1 MDFSVTA
8 AGEVQSVLS
17 AMQKNL
23 ECPICLDVVKE
34 PVSTKCDHIF
44 CRFCMFKLLSKKKK
58 GVTQCPLCKTEVT
71 KRSLKE
77 NSRFK
82 QLIEGLLEAIHAF
95 ELDTG
100 VKFLNH
106 HHFPKTSIEA
116 TAAELPCKES
126 SVIQSKG
133 FRNRKKS
140 AKENGQENC
149 TLQEANVDTQLTDT
163 RVKRC
168 PLRNKPQECDSEKG
182 IYIEFGSDSSEE
194 IFKQASNTGLE
205 NKATLQ
211 VSSQEKLEE
220 LQSAEKGNE
229 YSCNT
234 QPGKLS
240 AKEVILPN
248 DGGESDF
255 SKEGLSKKSTWSI
268 TEYAKPG
275 QVDMSKYQSSPLNV
289 LAVDLLTEHC
299 DRTGDGSPSSNGD
312 MSVFKHTEE
321 MDAER
326 TQCSS
331 KSKEFDLKDSSESR
345 LDKSKEIDI
354 VEQNVEAVEMYEPGN
369 DSVHEKELPLEKLCQ
384 PETLHSVTMNPVS
397 RKRLKRSIQK
407 VNEWFSKRNEI
418 LSSSSS
424 QDDSAGAS
432 DVSGE
437 GDTCLSDKDS
447 CVSGKTDPMVDSME
461 MAVVEGNKRQSK
473 QTVDSIKEKI
483 FGKTYKR
490 ERKSNPPVTLRDVLP
505 ATKKE
510 YVTADE
516 KCLIDSSKGGL
527 KRKRKTACV
536 LQPEDFIQKKDVEEA
551 GGCPQSVNW
560 CLEDAERK
568 RCDESPAASESL
580 LAENREDNAQVEL
593 EEGGGSMWKKATE
606 KVTGKHCDGEFELNN
621 SHQKSTKKRSSAA
634 KRCRHSRTK
643 CALQLVVDR
652 NSVSPDPAEPQIE
665 SYPSSEEPRNAD
677 SEQRQVRRSRR
688 LQLLSEEMTKETGK
702 GVVITRARKRDS
714 DHEGSFFGVQ
724 RNVLVHTSECRN
736 LCEPQGS
743 PSYKPLANLKGGDLE
758 ANEIQISLK
767 NSSDTA
773 ETGKS
778 LFNPTSSCQRS
789 NCSSFAPDAGSQEGE
804 ILGSCF
810 LLQSPSGTVVQ
821 TASRPAGESPE
832 SGTAFPQDSTHD
844 RQNVPGDF
852 GTEELPTAKNVLELT
867 KEAEDSELDTQIL
880 RNIFRH
886 SKRQSFSLYPTAT
899 KACAVEDATSETLKI
914 PCSDQVENKHNKY
927 LETENLLKKFSSE
940 KEKKTVES
948 LSRVCEKEE
957 LRRYESACVSPVTCV
972 VSSTECVH
980 TGEHQEDVSQV
991 ANQGNLTPIRI
1002 GTARTE
1008 GKNRSQKGARGDEE
1022 TVLTDVRVESEL
1034 GHNPIKSNRSQSDQS
1049 DTEEHVF
1056 KRTDLNT
1063 VDEICFSSENNQA
1076 GKAKEVDSEGPILRF
1091 QSRSMISPAACQQ
1104 RPAEFS
1110 SEVTGEK
1117 SSKRERKQVKGNE
1130 EQATQTASTGVP
1142 ECLVTEA
1149 LEEPL
1154 KGNSDFTGLSETPDG
1169 LLCSEDDIKENNS
1182 FSETDRRERSAVFV
1196 KRSDDDALVKKP
1208 HYRNVSSKPRGV
1220 QRSRRRAQKL
1230 QSSDEESSEDEDL
1243 PCFQTLIFGKSVSTP
1258 LQINKQGTS
1267 VVESSVS
1274 PVTSPHNE
1282 SHNDNNMQEVP
1293 EAALSSGCVSP
1304 SQESE
1309 CSVNLFSSQ
1318 SNVSEESVDGAQE
1331 LKKPLIQ
1338 VHTPKQVTNV
1348 NESKETSRS
1357 CDGGLKRSK
1366 TNFKDDCQEDPHVGA
1381 NLGEASGYDSETSNV
1396 EDSCGPFSQG
1406 EILTTQQKNAMQS
1419 NLKKLQQ
1426 EMAALEAVL
1435 KQHGSQEFLPIHRKL
1450 PHSSSE
1456 GTLGMEQMRQE
1467 RGAESTSEGNFENRQ
1482 CRSSKGF
1489 SSNVMA
1495 SDCLDSK
1502 IKELEKERSPE
1513 LLLPS
1518 SKSSSLKRPDS
1529 EKGFQSDKVLKSKAP
1544 SEKTKPVQ
1552 EAMQEY
1558 SQCQLEAENADE
1570 QKFGTRLNSASVLS
1584 NLSGNVTRSPN
1595 NSPSSVRLLNPPT
1608 AAAVNRSVA
1617 AQNAEKSCARECT
1630 SKRNVCFPISVP
1642 HNAAGKEN
1650 ATSPVVTNRK
1660 EMSIVA
1666 SGLNQ
1671 SEHLVVQK
1679 FARKTHST
1687 LSNHITEETTHVIMK
1702 TDKELVCE
1710 RTLKYFLGIAGR
1722 KWVVSYQW
1730 VIQSFKEGRILD
1742 EENFEVQ
1749 GDVIN
1754 GRNHQGPKRA
1764 RQSLTEKI
1772 FKGFEICCYG
1782 PFTDM
1787 TTEHLEWMVELCGA
1801 SVVKQLHLFTHTANS
1816 TAVVVVQPDAWMEN
1830 TNYNRA
1836 IQRKNNVAMVT
1847 REWVLDSVACY
1858 QCQELEAYL
1867 VS

>member
-1 MDFSVTA
+1 MDFSVIA
-8 AGEVQSVLS
+8 IGDVQNVLS

-23 ECPICLDVVKE
+23 ECPICLDVVEE

-82 QLIEGLLEAIHAF
+82 QLIEGLLETIHAF

-100 VKFLNH
+100 VKLLNSH
-106 HHFPKTSIEA
+106 RFPKTSTEA
-116 TAAELPCKES
+116 TAAEFLCKES

-133 FRNRKKS
+133 FRNRKKN
-140 AKENGQENC
+140 AKENGRENC

-168 PLRNKPQECDSEKG
+168 PLRNKTQKCDSEKG
-182 IYIEFGSDSSEE
+182 ICIEFGSDSSEE
-194 IFKQASNTGLE
+194 FFKQASNTGLDDKE
-205 NKATLQ
+205 VLQ
-211 VSSQEKLEE
+211 ISSQEKLEE
-220 LQSAEKGNE
+220 LKSAEKRNE

-234 QPGKLS
+234 QPDRLD
-240 AKEVILPN
+240 AKEIILPN
-248 DGGESDF
+248 VVGESDF
-255 SKEGLSKKSTWSI
+255 LKEDLNKKSTRSI

-275 QVDMSKYQSSPLNV
+275 QVNMTEYQSSPLNV
-289 LAVDLLTEHC
+289 LAVDLFTEQC
-299 DRTGDGSPSSNGD
+299 DRIGNATPLRNGD
-312 MSVFKHTEE
+312 TSFFKNTEG
-321 MDAER
+321 MDAEQ
-326 TQCSS
+326 TQCNS

-354 VEQNVEAVEMYEPGN
+354 VVQSVEAVEMYEPEN
-369 DSVHEKELPLEKLCQ
+369 DSFHEKELPLEKLLQ
-384 PETLHSVTMNPVS
+384 PETLHCATLNQVS

-407 VNEWFSKRNEI
+407 VNEWFSKSNEI
-418 LSSSSS
+418 LSSNSS
-424 QDDSAGAS
+424 QDDSAGVM

-447 CVSGKTDPMVDSME
+447 CISEKTDPMVDSME
-461 MAVVEGNKRQSK
+461 IGVVEGNKRWSK
-473 QTVDSIKEKI
+473 QTADSIKDKI

-490 ERKSNPPVTLRDVLP
+490 ERKSNPPIILREILP
-505 ATKKE
+505 TTKKE
-510 YVTADE
+510 DVATDE
-516 KCLIDSSKGGL
+516 RCLNNSSKDGL

-536 LQPEDFIQKKDVEEA
+536 LQPEDFIKKKDIEEA
-551 GGCPQSVNW
+551 DGCPQSVNL
-560 CLEDAERK
+560 CLGDAEKK
-568 RCDESPAASESL
+568 RCDESSAVKESHL
-580 LAENREDNAQVEL
+580 SENREDNTLAEL
-593 EEGGGSMWKKATE
+593 EVGGGSIRKKATE
-606 KVTGKHCDGEFELNN
+606 KVTGKHCDGELELNN
-621 SHQKSTKKRSSAA
+621 CDQKRTKKRSSAA
-634 KRCRHSRTK
+634 KRCRRSTRTM
-643 CALQLVVDR
+643 CALQLAVDR
-652 NSVSPDPAEPQIE
+652 NSVSPDPAEPQID
-665 SYPSSEEPRNAD
+665 SYPSSEEPRKVD

-702 GVVITRARKRDS
+702 GVVIKGARKYDS
-714 DHEGSFFGVQ
+714 DHEGSFFGDQ
-724 RNVLVHTSECRN
+724 RNVLVHTSECKD
-736 LCEPQGS
+736 LCEPQGML
-743 PSYKPLANLKGGDLE
+743 SYKPLANLKGGDLE
-758 ANEIQISLK
+758 ANEIEISLK
-767 NSSDTA
+767 NSSDAA

-778 LFNPTSSCQRS
+778 LFNPTSSCQHS

-804 ILGSCF
+804 TLGSPF
-810 LLQSPSGTVVQ
+810 LLQSPSMTVVQ
-821 TASRPAGESPE
+821 TASHPTEERTESY
-832 SGTAFPQDSTHD
+832 TTFPQDSGCGT
-844 RQNVPGDF
+844 QNAPGDF
-852 GTEELPTAKNVLELT
+852 RTEKLPMAKSVSELT
-867 KEAEDSELDTQIL
+867 KEAEDSELDTQYL

-886 SKRQSFSLYPTAT
+886 SKRLSFSLYPTPM
-899 KACAVEDATSETLKI
+899 KACAVDAASETLEI
-914 PCSDQVENKHNKY
+914 PCADQVENKHSKY
-927 LETENLLKKFSSE
+927 LKTGNFQEE
-940 KEKKTVES
+940 KTTTES
-948 LSRVCEKEE
+948 LSRVCEKEM
-957 LRRYESACVSPVTCV
+957 LKTYVSACISPVACFV
-972 VSSTECVH
+972 GNTECVH

-991 ANQGNLTPIRI
+991 PNQGSLTPIRM

-1008 GKNRSQKGARGDEE
+1008 DKNRSQKGEQGNEK
-1022 TVLTDVRVESEL
+1022 TLSTDVGIESEL
-1034 GHNPIKSNRSQSDQS
+1034 RHNPIKSNRSQTDQS
-1049 DTEEHVF
+1049 NTEEDIF
-1056 KRTDLNT
+1056 KRTNLNT
-1063 VDEICFSSENNQA
+1063 VNELRFSSESNQA
-1076 GKAKEVDSEGPILRF
+1076 GKAKVGDSKGPILHF
-1091 QSRSMISPAACQQ
+1091 QSRSMICPATCQQ
-1104 RPAEFS
+1104 RPAELS
-1110 SEVTGEK
+1110 CEVTGKK

-1130 EQATQTASTGVP
+1130 EEATQTASAGMP
-1142 ECLVTEA
+1142 ECLVTAA

-1169 LLCSEDDIKENNS
+1169 LLCSDDDIEENTS
-1182 FSETDRRERSAVFV
+1182 FSETDRKERSAVFV
-1196 KRSDDDALVKKP
+1196 KRRDNALLEDL
-1208 HYRNVSSKPRGV
+1208 HNRNVSSKPRFQGI
-1220 QRSRRRAQKL
+1220 QRSRRKAQKL

-1258 LQINKQGTS
+1258 LQVNKQVTS

-1274 PVTSPHNE
+1274 PITLPHNG
-1282 SHNDNNMQEVP
+1282 SHDDNNMQKMP
-1293 EAALSSGCVSP
+1293 EAALSNGYVSP

-1318 SNVSEESVDGAQE
+1318 SNVSEESVDRAQE

-1338 VHTPKQVTNV
+1338 VHTSKQVSNV
-1348 NESKETSRS
+1348 NESKETFQS
-1357 CDGGLKRSK
+1357 CNGGLKRSK
-1366 TNFKDDCQEDPHVGA
+1366 TNFKDGCQEDPNMGA

-1406 EILTTQQKNAMQS
+1406 EILTTQQKNAMQN

-1426 EMAALEAVL
+1426 EMAVLEAVL
-1435 KQHGSQEFLPIHRKL
+1435 KQHGSRDCEFLPIHREL

-1467 RGAESTSEGNFENRQ
+1467 GAVESTSEGNFENHK
-1482 CRSSKGF
+1482 CSSSKGF
-1489 SSNVMA
+1489 SANDFHLLP
-1495 SDCLDSK
+1495 SDSLNSK
-1502 IKELEKERSPE
+1502 MKELEKERSPE

-1518 SKSSSLKRPDS
+1518 SKSCLLKRTDL
-1529 EKGFQSDKVLKSKAP
+1529 EKGLQCDGVLKNKAP
-1544 SEKTKPVQ
+1544 SEKTKPVEEAVQ
-1552 EAMQEY
+1552 EH
-1558 SQCQLEAENADE
+1558 SQCHLEADE
-1570 QKFGTRLNSASVLS
+1570 QKSGTRLNSASVLS

-1595 NSPSSVRLLNPPT
+1595 SSSSSVRLLNPRT
-1608 AAAVNRSVA
+1608 AEATNSSVV
-1617 AQNAEKSCARECT
+1617 AQNADKSCAQQCK
-1630 SKRNVCFPISVP
+1630 SKRRVCFPVSVL

-1650 ATSPVVTNRK
+1650 ATSPVVTNKK

-1679 FARKTHST
+1679 FARKTQST
-1687 LSNHITEETTHVIMK
+1687 LSNHITEGTTHVIMK

-1742 EENFEVQ
+1742 EENFEVR

-1772 FKGFEICCYG
+1772 FKDFEICCYG

-1801 SVVKQLHLFTHTANS
+1801 SVVKQLHLFTHKTNS
-1816 TAVVVVQPDAWMEN
+1816 TSVVVVQPDAWMEN
-1830 TNYNRA
+1830 TDYRA
-1836 IQRKNNVAMVT
+1836 IQQKNNVAMVT

-1858 QCQELEAYL
+1858 ECQEFDAYL